1 MVRSGAVGF
10 ALGVAGWAAAVSADP
25 APGARPGPSPK
36 LSQDLPAPPVQAVPA
51 PAAAASPPVAQTPV
65 LAPAALSAP
74 AGQKAGQPASIP
86 EPVKLSADPRPALG
100 PGTFV
105 ATMNAVERY
114 RGIADAGGWA
124 TVPNGITK
132 AKPGEKGPHVAALRA
147 RLTAS
152 GDLAP
157 ELAGGDVLDE
167 ATQEAI
173 RKFQD
178 RHGLPETGLVGPRTL
193 VDLNV
198 PVATRIQQLQASA
211 NRLMGSRFA
220 FGERYVAVNIPAATV
235 EAVQNG
241 VVAKRY
247 VAVVGKADRPSPTI
261 AARIQNVNFNPTWT
275 VPVSL
280 IKKDII
286 PHMRKD
292 PGYLAKMKIRIFDG
306 QGAEID
312 PATID
317 WSTDRAAN
325 YTLRQDPGVDNS
337 LGEIRIDMPNKLAVY
352 MHDTPSKKLFARNTR
367 NLSSGC
373 VRVSGI
379 RELAQWVLEGQPGAN
394 GQGST
399 WGQAEI
405 GAAIAS
411 GQRIDVKLTKQ
422 IPVIWTYLTG
432 YASPDG
438 TVHFREDAYGLD
450 SQIQPAGNGS
460 EPLTIESLVTGA
472 LAGKGG

>member
-10 ALGVAGWAAAVSADP
+10 ALSVAGFAAGAMAEPAPRARPALPARPAQDMSAAPVQVPAAAVA
-25 APGARPGPSPK
+25 
-36 LSQDLPAPPVQAVPA
+36 PA
-51 PAAAASPPVAQTPV
+51 PAQAPATVNAAASAVAKSV
-65 LAPAALSAP
+65 
-74 AGQKAGQPASIP
+74 QPATIP

-114 RGIADAGGWA
+114 RGIEEAGGWA
-124 TVPNGITK
+124 TVPNAITK
-132 AKPGEKGPHVAALRA
+132 AKLGDKGPHVAALRA
-147 RLTAS
+147 RLTAT

-167 ATQEAI
+167 ATQAAI
-173 RKFQD
+173 RHFQD
-178 RHGLPETGLVGPRTL
+178 RHGLPDTGLIGPRTL

-198 PVATRIQQLQASA
+198 PVATRIRQLQASA

-235 EAVQNG
+235 EAVQG
-241 VVAKRY
+241 GTVAKRY
-247 VAVVGKADRPSPTI
+247 VAIVGKADRPSPTI

-280 IKKDII
+280 IRKDII

-292 PGYLAKMKIRIFDG
+292 PGYLAKMRIRILDG

-312 PATID
+312 PASID
-317 WSTDRAAN
+317 WSTERAVN

-367 NLSSGC
+367 NMSSGC
-373 VRVSGI
+373 VRVSGV
-379 RELAQWVLEGQPGAN
+379 RELAQWVLEGQPGP
-394 GQGST
+394 GGPGST

-405 GAAIAS
+405 GAAITS

-450 SQIQPAGNGS
+450 SQVQPDTNGS
-460 EPLTIESLVTGA
+460 EPPTIESLVTGA
-472 LAGKGG
+472 LAGRGG